1 MEQVLENKVVLITG
15 GARRV
20 GAAIARKVHAAGGTL
35 VIHYHRSALEAQA
48 LAAELNAVRPS
59 SVTPLGADLL
69 DLKVLGALVE
79 ATIARHGH
87 LDVLVNNASTFYPTP
102 LGEITEAHWNDLMGT
117 NL

>member
-59 SVTPLGADLL
+59 SVT
-69 DLKVLGALVE
+69 
-79 ATIARHGH
+79 
-87 LDVLVNNASTFYPTP
+87 ASTTERTRSTP
-102 LGEITEAHWNDLMGT
+102 RASCPVVGSSRTMTGVRMARTDARASSFRREPPRS
-117 NL
+117 